1 MVWASI
7 GYNGNTE
14 IKFISGKRNSKNY
27 LDLIKDQLDN
37 YALHISDTGFIFQ
50 QDNAAIHNSKL
61 VQTYFYKERI
71 SVLPWPARSPDLNI
85 IENCWSVLSQ
95 AIYKDGKQYESN
107 EELKKG
113 IIKEWDNLNEE
124 IIKNL

>member
-1 MVWASI
+1 MIFSDEKTFNFNGPDGIMVWASI

-61 VQTYFYKERI
+61 V
-71 SVLPWPARSPDLNI
+71 
-85 IENCWSVLSQ
+85 
-95 AIYKDGKQYESN
+95 
-107 EELKKG
+107 
-113 IIKEWDNLNEE
+113 
-124 IIKNL
+124 